1 MKARPIEN
9 LLKHNIKVVSECKE
23 LGIMGNQYLIAS
35 TWVDAVTYV
44 MDNYECTPKE
54 TK

>member
-9 LLKHNIKVVSECKE
+9 LLEHNKKVKAKHEEIGNM
-23 LGIMGNQYLIAS
+23 GIDYTRAS
-35 TWVDAVTYV
+35 TWVDAVSYII
-44 MDNYECTPKE
+44 DNYECTPKE